1 MNAAGEGM
9 ERWMNKSRWS
19 GSMNKKGSQDNN
31 NYAVGKGRPPLSSRW
46 KPGQSG
52 NPKGRPKGA
61 KNIMT
66 YFRHELNR
74 KIDIKQRG
82 EIRKVT
88 AREAIAMTITNLAL
102 KGDAKCLPL
111 IIGLDREI
119 SAVEERE
126 KLPTSTEGMT
136 AQEAMNLF
144 RQHLD
149 AGRPPRG
156 R

>member
-1 MNAAGEGM
+1 
-9 ERWMNKSRWS
+9 
-19 GSMNKKGSQDNN
+19 MNKKGSPDNN
-31 NYAVGKGRPPLSSRW
+31 NYAVGKGRPPPWTRW

-66 YFRHELNR
+66 YFLHELSR

-88 AREAIAMTITNLAL
+88 TREAIAMTITNLAL
-102 KGDAKCLPL
+102 KGDPKLLPL
-111 IIGLDREI
+111 IIALDREI
-119 SAVEERE
+119 SAVQERE

-144 RQHLD
+144 RQQLD